1 MTLAIAHSIHFLK
14 TMLKTMG
21 RGMDRNQAIT
31 ESLKQNLKPIFLT
44 SLTTMVGF
52 LSLNFSDTPPFHD
65 LGNLTAVGVGLSFI
79 LSVGWLPAVMSRVSV
94 NAPPAPLRENDLAH
108 RYANWIDEHKLP
120 VITFVLFCA
129 AFLGAQID
137 NMKINDQF
145 VGYFDNTIQ
154 FRPDSEYTIE
164 HLTGVYQLNFDLK
177 AGDPEG
183 ISDPDYLLRLDRFA
197 DYLRSLPDVVH
208 VSSIADTFKR
218 LNMNMHGD
226 DPDEYRLPQRRD
238 LAAQY
243 LLLYEM
249 SLPYGLDLNNQINV
263 DKSSSR
269 LMVTLDE
276 IPTSRI
282 LEISADASDWLEHNA
297 PVVMQA
303 EATSPTVMFSHI
315 TERNIQAMLWG
326 TAIAITLITL
336 VMIIALGSVRYGLIS
351 LLPNVIP
358 ATIAIGLWSVLV
370 GEAGFSI
377 AFVASVTLGIVV
389 DDTVHF
395 LSKFNY
401 ARRDGVTTQEA
412 IRHALANVGS
422 ALISTSIVLIV
433 GFSILMLSGFK
444 LNFVLGALSALTIA
458 VALIVDFTLLPAVLG
473 FSSKLTEFK
482 GGYMKMKYA
491 TYSMAV
497 VLLAVGLSFTMNTYA
512 NEPSAQEKGEWV
524 AVSADKYDEGFVNQ
538 TAKVT
543 MILKNSHGQT
553 AERQLRIKILEVQ
566 HDGDKSITIFDSP
579 RDVKGTSF
587 LSYSHSL
594 RPDEQWLYLPALKRV
609 KRISSNN
616 KSGPFMGSE
625 FAYEDLASQE
635 VDKYTYLYVDAE
647 TVHGQP
653 GHVVERRPVD
663 PNSGYARQLV
673 WVDGT
678 HWRPAKIEFFDRKD
692 ERLKTVTYS
701 NYQQYPNHKWRANT
715 MVMEN
720 HQTGK
725 STTLLW
731 QDIHFG
737 SDITARD
744 FDKNALKRVR

>member
-1 MTLAIAHSIHFLK
+1 MKSHALETRWAGVVINHPVVVILASLLLVISMAVGLQHVTVSSDYRYFFGEQNPQRQAFESLQRIYSKDDAVLMTVTPADGVVFKTDTLAALQYLTEAAWQLPFVTRVDSVTNFQHSVATDDDLIVKDLVTGADIELAGDAYLASLAQIADSEPMLRNRLVNDEASVTGINVKMTFPGNSPFEVPDAAQQARELVTEFKSRFPGHEVHLTGMVMLNDAFNEAGIRDVMTLMPIMYLLITIMLFVLLRSKAGVATTLGVMVLSILGAMGFAGWARIPITPPSSIAPTVIMTLAIAHSIHFLK

-297 PVVMQA
+297 PVGVD
-303 EATSPTVMFSHI
+303 VVNVHI
-315 TERNIQAMLWG
+315 
-326 TAIAITLITL
+326 
-336 VMIIALGSVRYGLIS
+336 
-351 LLPNVIP
+351 
-358 ATIAIGLWSVLV
+358 
-370 GEAGFSI
+370 
-377 AFVASVTLGIVV
+377 
-389 DDTVHF
+389 
-395 LSKFNY
+395 
-401 ARRDGVTTQEA
+401 
-412 IRHALANVGS
+412 
-422 ALISTSIVLIV
+422 
-433 GFSILMLSGFK
+433 
-444 LNFVLGALSALTIA
+444 
-458 VALIVDFTLLPAVLG
+458 
-473 FSSKLTEFK
+473 
-482 GGYMKMKYA
+482 
-491 TYSMAV
+491 
-497 VLLAVGLSFTMNTYA
+497 
-512 NEPSAQEKGEWV
+512 
-524 AVSADKYDEGFVNQ
+524 
-538 TAKVT
+538 
-543 MILKNSHGQT
+543 
-553 AERQLRIKILEVQ
+553 IK
-566 HDGDKSITIFDSP
+566 SNAP
-579 RDVKGTSF
+579 R
-587 LSYSHSL
+587 
-594 RPDEQWLYLPALKRV
+594 
-609 KRISSNN
+609 
-616 KSGPFMGSE
+616 
-625 FAYEDLASQE
+625 
-635 VDKYTYLYVDAE
+635 
-647 TVHGQP
+647 
-653 GHVVERRPVD
+653 
-663 PNSGYARQLV
+663 
-673 WVDGT
+673 
-678 HWRPAKIEFFDRKD
+678 
-692 ERLKTVTYS
+692 
-701 NYQQYPNHKWRANT
+701 
-715 MVMEN
+715 
-720 HQTGK
+720 
-725 STTLLW
+725 
-731 QDIHFG
+731 
-737 SDITARD
+737 
-744 FDKNALKRVR
+744 